1 MKHFPHR
8 FSTGGN
14 YPDALALYRQ
24 VLAAQPDGS
33 VVIVAVGPLRNLA
46 DLLKSDAP
54 LIAKKVKWLHIMGG
68 AGRLDGRGPGT
79 PRRSHFQHRL
89 LRSSRAVP
97 NHRQRC
103 GKCDDGRRQSLRPR
117 RENGMAGRSRFRLDP
132 VPIRRLTFSEETTRR
147 EFAIA
152 QPAKFN
158 CYPLRVTAADGKAGV
173 QISTLELNQFIQCR
187 PEVAVASLT
196 LDQTA
201 LRLAAHTRATLNATL
216 APLNTFERQVI
227 WTSTDPTVAEVRHIG
242 EQTAIVAAKQPGTC
256 TITETI
262 GPVRQSCVVTVTP
275 STLPA
280 DWRFNEFSAPPIPGS
295 VTVADNDFTLTG
307 CGHAMTAFWERSTDR
322 GAFVSTLCLA
332 MPRFPAISPI
342 SLQMSVAPP
351 INGTRDRPPR
361 GA

>member
-1 MKHFPHR
+1 
-8 FSTGGN
+8 
-14 YPDALALYRQ
+14 
-24 VLAAQPDGS
+24 
-33 VVIVAVGPLRNLA
+33 
-46 DLLKSDAP
+46 
-54 LIAKKVKWLHIMGG
+54 
-68 AGRLDGRGPGT
+68 
-79 PRRSHFQHRL
+79 
-89 LRSSRAVP
+89 
-97 NHRQRC
+97 
-103 GKCDDGRRQSLRPR
+103 
-117 RENGMAGRSRFRLDP
+117 MAGRSRYRLDP

-242 EQTAIVAAKQPGTC
+242 EQTAIVAAKPPGTC
-256 TITETI
+256 TITATI

-280 DWRFNEFSAPPIPGS
+280 DWRFDELSAPPIPGS
-295 VTVADNDFTLTG
+295 VTVADSDFTLTG
-307 CGHAMTAFWERSTDR
+307 CGHAMTGFCELSTD
-322 GAFVSTLCLA
+322 
-332 MPRFPAISPI
+332 
-342 SLQMSVAPP
+342 
-351 INGTRDRPPR
+351 
-361 GA
+361 